1 MLYAKNLLPNQ
12 KLLSKLSNNMRIVLT
27 TVLNASVEIE
37 GKIVGQIDRGF
48 CLLVG
53 FTHSDNKET
62 VDKMIDKML
71 SLRVFMDEK
80 GLTNLSIYDV
90 GGQILSVSQ
99 FTLYA
104 DLAKGRRPSFI
115 NAMKPDEAKAL
126 YEYFNEQVK
135 VKYGAVET
143 GVFGAD
149 MKVSSVND
157 GPFTVILDSEEI
169 IK

>member
-1 MLYAKNLLPNQ
+1 
-12 KLLSKLSNNMRIVLT
+12 MRIVLT
-27 TVLNASVEIE
+27 TVLSASVTIDNEVV
-37 GKIVGQIDRGF
+37 GKINRGF

-53 FTHSDNKET
+53 FTHEDNKET

-71 SLRVFMDEK
+71 SLRVFLDEN
-80 GLTNLSIYDV
+80 GLTNLSIYDIK
-90 GGQILSVSQ
+90 GEILSVSQ

-126 YEYFNEQVK
+126 YGYFNEQVK
-135 VKYGAVET
+135 AKYGAVET
-143 GVFGAD
+143 GIFGAD

-157 GPFTVILDSEEI
+157 GPFTVILDSKEI

>member
-1 MLYAKNLLPNQ
+1 
-12 KLLSKLSNNMRIVLT
+12 MRIVLT
-27 TVLNASVEIE
+27 TVLNASVTIDNEVV
-37 GKIVGQIDRGF
+37 GKINRGF
-48 CLLVG
+48 CVLVG
-53 FTHSDNKET
+53 FTHDDTKVI
-62 VDKMIDKML
+62 VDKMIDNML
-71 SLRVFMDEK
+71 GLRVFMDEK

-90 GGQILSVSQ
+90 KGEILSVSQ

-104 DLAKGRRPSFI
+104 DLTGGRRPSFV

-126 YEYFNEQVK
+126 YAYFNEQIK
-135 VKYGAVET
+135 AKYGAVET

-157 GPFTVILDSEEI
+157 GPFTVIMDSKEI

>member
-1 MLYAKNLLPNQ
+1 
-12 KLLSKLSNNMRIVLT
+12 MRIVLT
-27 TVLNASVEIE
+27 TVLNASVTINNEVV
-37 GKIVGQIDRGF
+37 GKINRGF

-53 FTHSDNKET
+53 FTHEDNKEV

-71 SLRVFMDEK
+71 GLRVFPDEN

-90 GGQILSVSQ
+90 KGEILSVSQ

-126 YEYFNEQVK
+126 YAYFNEQVK
-135 VKYGAVET
+135 AKYGAVET
-143 GVFGAD
+143 GIFGAD

-157 GPFTVILDSEEI
+157 GPFTVILDSKEI
-169 IK
+169 LK

>member
-1 MLYAKNLLPNQ
+1 
-12 KLLSKLSNNMRIVLT
+12 MRIVLT
-27 TVLNASVEIE
+27 TVLNASVEID
-37 GKIVGQIDRGF
+37 GKIHGQIGHGF

-53 FTHSDNKET
+53 FTHDDTKEI
-62 VDKMIDKML
+62 VDKMVDKML
-71 SLRVFMDEK
+71 SLRVFMDEN

-90 GGQILSVSQ
+90 KGQILSVSQ

-115 NAMKPDEAKAL
+115 NAMKPDAAKDL
-126 YEYFNEQVK
+126 YTYFNEQIK
-135 VKYGAVET
+135 AKYGAVET

-157 GPFTVILDSEEI
+157 GPFTVILDSQEI

>member
-1 MLYAKNLLPNQ
+1 
-12 KLLSKLSNNMRIVLT
+12 MRVVLT
-27 TVLNASVEIE
+27 TVLNASVTIDN
-37 GKIVGQIDRGF
+37 KVYSQIDRGF

-53 FTHSDNKET
+53 FTHSDDQKL
-62 VDKMIDKML
+62 VDKMIDKIL
-71 SLRVFMDEK
+71 SLRVFADER

-90 GGQILSVSQ
+90 KGQIMSVSQ

-104 DLAKGRRPSFI
+104 DTSGGRRPSFV
-115 NAMKPDEAKAL
+115 NAMKPDQAREL
-126 YEYFNEQVK
+126 YAYFNQQLENK
-135 VKYGAVET
+135 FGPIAT

-157 GPFTVILDSEEI
+157 GPFTIILDSKEI

>member
-1 MLYAKNLLPNQ
+1 
-12 KLLSKLSNNMRIVLT
+12 MRIVLT
-27 TVLNASVEIE
+27 TVTSASVKIE
-37 GKIVGQIDRGF
+37 EKVVGQIGRGF

-53 FTHSDNKET
+53 FTHTDTKET

-71 SLRVFMDEK
+71 SLRVFVDGK

-90 GGQILSVSQ
+90 KGEILSVSQ

-104 DLAKGRRPSFI
+104 DLTGGRRPSFV

-135 VKYGAVET
+135 AKYGAVQT

-157 GPFTVILDSEEI
+157 GPFTIILDSKEL

>member
-1 MLYAKNLLPNQ
+1 
-12 KLLSKLSNNMRIVLT
+12 MRIVLT
-27 TVLNASVEIE
+27 TVTSASVMIDNQ
-37 GKIVGQIDRGF
+37 IVGRINKGF
-48 CLLVG
+48 CVLVG
-53 FTHSDNKET
+53 FTHTDTKEI
-62 VDKMIDKML
+62 VDKMLDKML
-71 SLRVFMDEK
+71 SLRVFMDGN

-90 GGQILSVSQ
+90 KGQILSVSQ

-115 NAMKPDEAKAL
+115 NAMKPDEAKTL
-126 YEYFNEQVK
+126 YAYFNEQIK
-135 VKYGAVET
+135 ATYGAVQT

-157 GPFTVILDSEEI
+157 GPFTIILDSEEI

>member
-1 MLYAKNLLPNQ
+1 
-12 KLLSKLSNNMRIVLT
+12 MRIVLT
-27 TVLNASVEIE
+27 TVLSASVTIDN
-37 GKIVGQIDRGF
+37 KIVGQINRGF

-53 FTHSDNKET
+53 FTHEDNQEV

-71 SLRVFMDEK
+71 SLRVFPDEN
-80 GLTNLSIYDV
+80 GLTNLSIYDIK
-90 GGQILSVSQ
+90 GEILSVSQ

-104 DLAKGRRPSFI
+104 NLAKGRRPSFI

-126 YEYFNEQVK
+126 YQYFNEQVK

-143 GVFGAD
+143 GIFGAD
-149 MKVSSVND
+149 MKVNSVND
-157 GPFTVILDSEEI
+157 GPFTVILDSTEI

>member
-1 MLYAKNLLPNQ
+1 
-12 KLLSKLSNNMRIVLT
+12 MRIVLT
-27 TVLNASVEIE
+27 TVTSASVTIE
-37 GKIVGQIDRGF
+37 EKVVGQIGRGF

-53 FTHSDNKET
+53 FTHTDTKET
-62 VDKMIDKML
+62 VEKMIDKML

-90 GGQILSVSQ
+90 KGEILSVSQ

-104 DLAKGRRPSFI
+104 DLTGGRRPSFV

-135 VKYGAVET
+135 VKYGAVAT

-157 GPFTVILDSEEI
+157 GPFTIILDSKEL

>member
-1 MLYAKNLLPNQ
+1 
-12 KLLSKLSNNMRIVLT
+12 MRIVLT
-27 TVLNASVEIE
+27 TVTSASVTIDNQ
-37 GKIVGQIDRGF
+37 IVGHINKGF
-48 CLLVG
+48 CVLVG
-53 FTHSDNKET
+53 FTHTDTKEI
-62 VDKMIDKML
+62 VDKMLDKML
-71 SLRVFMDEK
+71 SLRVFMDEN

-90 GGQILSVSQ
+90 NGEILSVSQ

-104 DLAKGRRPSFI
+104 DLAKGRRPSFV
-115 NAMKPDEAKAL
+115 NAMKPDEAKIL
-126 YEYFNEQVK
+126 YAYFNEQIK
-135 VKYGAVET
+135 AKYGAVET

>member
-1 MLYAKNLLPNQ
+1 
-12 KLLSKLSNNMRIVLT
+12 MRIVLT
-27 TVLNASVEIE
+27 TVLNASVEID

-53 FTHSDNKET
+53 FTHSDNKEI

-115 NAMKPDEAKAL
+115 NAMKPDTAKEL

>member
-1 MLYAKNLLPNQ
+1 
-12 KLLSKLSNNMRIVLT
+12 MRIVLT
-27 TVLNASVEIE
+27 TVLNASVTIDNEIV
-37 GKIVGQIDRGF
+37 GKINRGF

-53 FTHSDNKET
+53 FTHEDNKEV

-71 SLRVFMDEK
+71 GLRVFPDEN

-90 GGQILSVSQ
+90 KGEILSVSQ

-126 YEYFNEQVK
+126 YAYFNEQVK
-135 VKYGAVET
+135 AKYGAVET

-157 GPFTVILDSEEI
+157 GPFTVVLDSEELF
-169 IK
+169 K

>member
-1 MLYAKNLLPNQ
+1 
-12 KLLSKLSNNMRIVLT
+12 MRIVLT

-37 GKIVGQIDRGF
+37 GKVVGKINRGF

-53 FTHSDNKET
+53 FTHTDNKEV

-90 GGQILSVSQ
+90 KGEILSVSQ

-104 DLAKGRRPSFI
+104 DLTGGRRPSFV

-126 YEYFNEQVK
+126 YAYFNEQVK
-135 VKYGAVET
+135 AKYGAVET

-157 GPFTVILDSEEI
+157 GPFTIILD

>member
-1 MLYAKNLLPNQ
+1 
-12 KLLSKLSNNMRIVLT
+12 MRVVLT
-27 TVLNASVEIE
+27 TVLNASVTIDN
-37 GKIVGQIDRGF
+37 KVYSQIDRGF

-53 FTHSDNKET
+53 FTHSDDQKL
-62 VDKMIDKML
+62 VDKMIDKIL
-71 SLRVFMDEK
+71 SLRVFADER

-90 GGQILSVSQ
+90 KGQIMSVSQ

-104 DLAKGRRPSFI
+104 DTSGGRRPSFV

-126 YEYFNEQVK
+126 YVYFNEQVK
-135 VKYGAVET
+135 AKYGAVET

-157 GPFTVILDSEEI
+157 GPFTVILDSEELF
-169 IK
+169 K

>member
-1 MLYAKNLLPNQ
+1 
-12 KLLSKLSNNMRIVLT
+12 MRVVLT
-27 TVLNASVEIE
+27 TVLNASVTIDN
-37 GKIVGQIDRGF
+37 KVYSQIDRGF

-53 FTHSDNKET
+53 FTHSDDQKL
-62 VDKMIDKML
+62 VDKIIDKIL
-71 SLRVFMDEK
+71 SLRVFADER

-90 GGQILSVSQ
+90 KGQIMSVSQ

-104 DLAKGRRPSFI
+104 DTSGGRRPSFV
-115 NAMKPDEAKAL
+115 NAMKPDQAKELYAYFNKTLEAKFGPIA
-126 YEYFNEQVK
+126 
-135 VKYGAVET
+135 T

-157 GPFTVILDSEEI
+157 GPFTIILDSKEI

>member
-1 MLYAKNLLPNQ
+1 
-12 KLLSKLSNNMRIVLT
+12 MRIVLT
-27 TVLNASVEIE
+27 TVLSASVEIE
-37 GKIVGQIDRGF
+37 GKIYGQINRGF

-53 FTHSDNKET
+53 FTHTDNKEI

-90 GGQILSVSQ
+90 KGEILSVSQ

-104 DLAKGRRPSFI
+104 DLTGGRRPSFI

-126 YEYFNEQVK
+126 YEYFNEQIR

-157 GPFTVILDSEEI
+157 GPFTVILDSKEL

>member
-1 MLYAKNLLPNQ
+1 
-12 KLLSKLSNNMRIVLT
+12 MRIVLT
-27 TVLNASVEIE
+27 TVLNASVTIDNEIV
-37 GKIVGQIDRGF
+37 GKINRGF

-53 FTHSDNKET
+53 FTHEDNKEV

-71 SLRVFMDEK
+71 GLRVFPDEN

-90 GGQILSVSQ
+90 KGEILSVSQ

-126 YEYFNEQVK
+126 YAYFNEQVK
-135 VKYGAVET
+135 AKYGAVET
-143 GVFGAD
+143 GIFGAD
-149 MKVSSVND
+149 MKVSSIND
-157 GPFTVILDSEEI
+157 GPFTVILDSKEI
-169 IK
+169 LK

>member
-1 MLYAKNLLPNQ
+1 
-12 KLLSKLSNNMRIVLT
+12 MRIVLT
-27 TVLNASVEIE
+27 TVLSASVEIE
-37 GKIVGQIDRGF
+37 GKIVGQIGRGF

-53 FTHSDNKET
+53 FTHEDNKEI

-90 GGQILSVSQ
+90 KGEILSVSQ

-104 DLAKGRRPSFI
+104 DLTGGRRPSFI
-115 NAMKPDEAKAL
+115 NAMKPDQAKEL
-126 YEYFNEQVK
+126 YAYFNEQAK
-135 VKYGAVET
+135 AKYGAVET

-157 GPFTVILDSEEI
+157 GPFTVILDSKEI
-169 IK
+169 FK

>member
-1 MLYAKNLLPNQ
+1 
-12 KLLSKLSNNMRIVLT
+12 MRIVLT

-53 FTHSDNKET
+53 FTHSDNKEI

-135 VKYGAVET
+135 AKYGAVET
-143 GVFGAD
+143 GIFGAD

-157 GPFTVILDSEEI
+157 GPFTIILDSEEI

>member
-1 MLYAKNLLPNQ
+1 
-12 KLLSKLSNNMRIVLT
+12 MRIVLT
-27 TVLNASVEIE
+27 TVLSASVTIDNEIV
-37 GKIVGQIDRGF
+37 GKINRGF

-53 FTHSDNKET
+53 FTHDDNKEI

-71 SLRVFMDEK
+71 GLRVFPDEN
-80 GLTNLSIYDV
+80 GLTNLSIYDIK
-90 GGQILSVSQ
+90 GEILSVSQ

-104 DLAKGRRPSFI
+104 DLAKGRRPSFV

-126 YEYFNEQVK
+126 YGYFNEQVK
-135 VKYGAVET
+135 AKYGAVET

-157 GPFTVILDSEEI
+157 GPFTVILDSKEI

>member
-1 MLYAKNLLPNQ
+1 
-12 KLLSKLSNNMRIVLT
+12 MRIVLT
-27 TVLNASVEIE
+27 TVLNASVTIDNEIV
-37 GKIVGQIDRGF
+37 GKINRGF

-53 FTHSDNKET
+53 FTHEDNKEV

-71 SLRVFMDEK
+71 GLRVFPDEN

-90 GGQILSVSQ
+90 KGEILSVSQ

-115 NAMKPDEAKAL
+115 NAMKPDEAKSL
-126 YEYFNEQVK
+126 YAYFNEQVK
-135 VKYGAVET
+135 AKYGTVET

-157 GPFTVILDSEEI
+157 GPFTVILDSKEI
-169 IK
+169 LK